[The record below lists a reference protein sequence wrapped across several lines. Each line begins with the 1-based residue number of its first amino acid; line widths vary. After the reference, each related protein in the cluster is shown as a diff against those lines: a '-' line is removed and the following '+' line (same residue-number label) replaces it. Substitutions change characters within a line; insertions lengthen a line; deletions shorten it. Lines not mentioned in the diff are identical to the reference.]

1 MENIINQWEM
11 LKEKLIYLGYW
22 DKIQNHLSTI
32 VMIILLGVVFFAL
45 MNCFLGHQLMR
56 LWMTV
61 IGLAIGG
68 AFGGYMGLR
77 HFYDKNAIFLSAT
90 VCAFAVAMAAAL
102 VYRVGLVVLC
112 GGVVFATL
120 ELLFPVA
127 SMSVHMGFVALGIV
141 VGIASFEHE
150 TIVVTWVTAICGGLA
165 AAKAGLLLVKFD
177 STIAAVIAGA
187 LFAALGIKYQYS
199 QIRKHPPEL
208 RRRPGRK
215 KTES

>member
-1 MENIINQWEM
+1 
-11 LKEKLIYLGYW
+11 
-22 DKIQNHLSTI
+22 
-32 VMIILLGVVFFAL
+32 
-45 MNCFLGHQLMR
+45 
-56 LWMTV
+56 
-61 IGLAIGG
+61 
-68 AFGGYMGLR
+68 
-77 HFYDKNAIFLSAT
+77 
-90 VCAFAVAMAAAL
+90 
-102 VYRVGLVVLC
+102 
-112 GGVVFATL
+112 
-120 ELLFPVA
+120 
-127 SMSVHMGFVALGIV
+127 MGFVALGIV

-215 KTES
+215 KAES

>member
-1 MENIINQWEM
+1 M

-32 VMIILLGVVFFAL
+32 LMIILLGVLFFAL

-90 VCAFAVAMAAAL
+90 VCAFAVAMAA
-102 VYRVGLVVLC
+102 
-112 GGVVFATL
+112 
-120 ELLFPVA
+120 E
-127 SMSVHMGFVALGIV
+127 I
-141 VGIASFEHE
+141 
-150 TIVVTWVTAICGGLA
+150 
-165 AAKAGLLLVKFD
+165 
-177 STIAAVIAGA
+177 
-187 LFAALGIKYQYS
+187 
-199 QIRKHPPEL
+199 
-208 RRRPGRK
+208 GRAHV
-215 KTES
+215 